1 MAADGTIRWERRD
14 ALGLATIDR
23 QRRRNALNAELA
35 DELRSHL
42 ERERNLRAV
51 VVTGE
56 GKAFC
61 AGADLARRF
70 DDVATND
77 GQGTDSFRPAFEQLL
92 DTIADYPAP
101 VIAAINGHALGAGLQ
116 LAVACDLRVVQR
128 GAQLGIP
135 ASKLG
140 VMLSVTNI
148 GRLAVL
154 VGQGTARDLL
164 LGGRSVDAE
173 EAVRL
178 GLVHRVVDDA
188 LGAATEW
195 ATELASLAPLTIAG
209 HKRAL
214 NLIAAKQMLLPGVD
228 DAARGEIAA
237 LESTAFASDDLQEG
251 LAAFAEKRAPRFE
264 GH

>member
-1 MAADGTIRWERRD
+1 VADGTIRWETRD
-14 ALGLATIDR
+14 SIGIVVIDR
-23 QRRRNALNAELA
+23 PERRNALNAELA
-35 DELRSHL
+35 DELRDRLS
-42 ERERNLRAV
+42 RQRDLRAV

-70 DDVATND
+70 DDVATAD

-92 DTIADYPAP
+92 DTIVDYPAP

-116 LAVACDLRVVQR
+116 LAVACDLRVVQP

-140 VMLSVTNI
+140 VLLSTANI
-148 GRLAVL
+148 GRLALL
-154 VGQGTARDLL
+154 VGQGPARDLL
-164 LGGRSVDAE
+164 LGGRSVDAD
-173 EAVRL
+173 EALRI

-188 LGAATEW
+188 LAAAIAW
-195 ATELASLAPLTIAG
+195 ADELAALAPLTIAG

-214 NLIAAKQMLLPGVD
+214 NLIAAKQMLVAGVD
-228 DAARGEIAA
+228 DAARAEVTAREAA
-237 LESTAFASDDLQEG
+237 AFASADLQEG
-251 LAAFAEKRAPRFE
+251 LAAFAEKRTPRFE
-264 GH
+264 GR